1 MASGVSFV
9 GLEIDRQARVAL
21 KNLGGTLA
29 KGRKQL
35 LEEIARF
42 WHKEIFP
49 SHFTPG
55 AESRYG
61 YEPRSK
67 GYREGKKLRYGRGQG
82 KYVSNVFTGM
92 SKRWMTTSDDF
103 RGTGNTMTVHMK
115 APDYF
120 RKPFVGTRTFPSG
133 KSFTIKRQP
142 DKVSEV
148 TRTNPADMQR
158 IRKFASTRL
167 QQLVNQGIK
176 ASKAA

>member
-1 MASGVSFV
+1 MSSGVSFV
-9 GLEIDRQARVAL
+9 GLEIDKAARAAL

-67 GYREGKKLRYGRGQG
+67 KYMAKKLKYGRGQG
-82 KYVSNVFTGM
+82 KYVANVFTGM

-120 RKPFVGTRTFPSG
+120 RKPFVGTGRTPGG

-142 DKVSEV
+142 DKVDEV
-148 TRTNPADMQR
+148 TRTNPADTQR